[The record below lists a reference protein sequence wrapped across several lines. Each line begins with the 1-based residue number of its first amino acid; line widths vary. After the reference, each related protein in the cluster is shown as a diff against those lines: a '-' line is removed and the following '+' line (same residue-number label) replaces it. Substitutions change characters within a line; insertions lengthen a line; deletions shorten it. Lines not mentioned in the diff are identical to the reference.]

1 MLHLAQIKGGDSPC
15 QVYNHQREGGAKSG
29 MSEVDHWLMAS
40 RDLQLITVEGHETLS
55 AQVGEVNAL
64 LHALRARL
72 RATPPGEY
80 RRTV

>member
-1 MLHLAQIKGGDSPC
+1 
-15 QVYNHQREGGAKSG
+15 
-29 MSEVDHWLMAS
+29 MAS
-40 RDLQLITVEGHETLS
+40 RDLQLINTEGHETLS